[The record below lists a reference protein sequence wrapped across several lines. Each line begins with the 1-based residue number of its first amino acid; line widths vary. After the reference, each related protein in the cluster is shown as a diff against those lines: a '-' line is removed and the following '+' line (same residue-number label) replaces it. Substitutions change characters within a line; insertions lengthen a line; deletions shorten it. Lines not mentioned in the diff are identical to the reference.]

1 MKKILFFA
9 AMLMMTACG
18 QRSNNNAAV
27 DIADVEE
34 TTPADTVAVEPVKKQ
49 SQADFLR
56 WCNDNGMDAFSF
68 NRDGYLVYTVA
79 RSNISADPD
88 WVAQQYYELAADV
101 EGIKGCIVVDYAD
114 EELGRYER

>member
-1 MKKILFFA
+1 MKKIVFFA
-9 AMLMMTACG
+9 AVLLMTACG
-18 QRSNNNAAV
+18 QRSGETAVV

-34 TTPADTVAVEPVKKQ
+34 STPADTVSVEPVKKQ

-56 WCNDNGMDAFSF
+56 ECKEQGMDDFSF
-68 NRDGYLVYTVA
+68 NRDGYLIYTVA